1 MKISYND
8 LLGIYNKSPDFP
20 ICYTLAQVFPGKDL
34 NRCALMYR
42 IAMDAYG
49 LILGFLRFMRVRVDI
64 KYFLEEQ
71 YPDIEK
77 RLGLEPILGK
87 SASKEDR
94 KEGRRRIIQR
104 LATQFPNRRFEIE
117 IPPGRYYDYH

>member
-8 LLGIYNKSPDFP
+8 ILETYNKSPDFL
-20 ICYTLAQVFPGKDL
+20 ICYALAQAFTGKDL
-34 NRCALMYR
+34 NRCSLLYR

-77 RLGLEPILGK
+77 RLGLEPILG
-87 SASKEDR
+87 
-94 KEGRRRIIQR
+94 
-104 LATQFPNRRFEIE
+104 F
-117 IPPGRYYDYH
+117 